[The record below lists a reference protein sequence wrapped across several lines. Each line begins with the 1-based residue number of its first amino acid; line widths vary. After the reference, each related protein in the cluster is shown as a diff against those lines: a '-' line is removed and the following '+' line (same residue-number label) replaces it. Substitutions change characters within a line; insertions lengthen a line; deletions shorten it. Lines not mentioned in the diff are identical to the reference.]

1 LILVASLVAIKFNE
15 DDIYSN
21 EFVSKIGGIDFKEL
35 NKIEEEF
42 LDLMDFELWV
52 DEKLF
57 LKYKS
62 FLVQIIEN

>member
-1 LILVASLVAIKFNE
+1 MILVASLVAIKFNE